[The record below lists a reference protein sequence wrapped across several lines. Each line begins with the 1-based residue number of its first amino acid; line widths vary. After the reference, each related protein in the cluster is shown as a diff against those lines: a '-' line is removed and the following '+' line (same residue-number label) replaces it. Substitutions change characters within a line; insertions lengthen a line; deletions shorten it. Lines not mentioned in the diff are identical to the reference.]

1 MCVNKILQKQIY
13 FFLRNFGICT
23 SRCRWWRW
31 QNDVF
36 LTFLILLWI
45 KCVRK
50 KIKMYL
56 SLLLRFLLFPKF
68 LKYWKLTSVKKLI
81 FNTTAILKRII
92 VFWPNHDIK
101 MPQNSKIVKKPRN
114 YNAAK
119 ISCLKVLSSPE

>member
-1 MCVNKILQKQIY
+1 
-13 FFLRNFGICT
+13 
-23 SRCRWWRW
+23 
-31 QNDVF
+31 
-36 LTFLILLWI
+36 
-45 KCVRK
+45 
-50 KIKMYL
+50 MYL

-101 MPQNSKIVKKPRN
+101 MPQNSKIVKKPGN